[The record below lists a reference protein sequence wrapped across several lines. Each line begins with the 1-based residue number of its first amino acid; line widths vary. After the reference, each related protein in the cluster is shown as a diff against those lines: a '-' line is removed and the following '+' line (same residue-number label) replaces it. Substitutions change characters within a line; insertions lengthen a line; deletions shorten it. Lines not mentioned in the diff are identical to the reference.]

1 MGGSN
6 AVGAWGYVEGF
17 REIAAQYKDVCD
29 VDVGGDGS
37 DVRPS
42 DIVVASGS
50 GGRG

>member
-17 REIAAQYKDVCD
+17 REILEQYKSASSEEA
-29 VDVGGDGS
+29 GS
-37 DVRPS
+37 GISSAPS

-50 GGRG
+50 GGRC

>member
-29 VDVGGDGS
+29 VDVDGDGD